1 MIYLV
6 TILLAEFIL
15 CLFLCIIMFY
25 DFGTFS
31 LIFVLD
37 LYHFNFATCYCIRP
51 ILDYIV
57 NRFFV
62 CIFSLQ
68 NYLPINLDSSWQ
80 LVLCKVSL
88 SVAFV

>member
-1 MIYLV
+1 MSYG
-6 TILLAEFIL
+6 
-15 CLFLCIIMFY
+15 
-25 DFGTFS
+25 FGTFS

-37 LYHFNFATCYCIRP
+37 LYHFNLAMCYCMRLT
-51 ILDYIV
+51 LDYIV
-57 NRFFV
+57 IRFVV